1 MAEGPRERCEASS
14 TSGASLIRDRVVG
27 LAWAAGAWASFLID
41 RDDCRPA
48 AGGEARRTRTSRR
61 GDEVEDPLTAS
72 RAALSRWGMPVG
84 RPPGSRPYS
93 PGLRRC

>member
-27 LAWAAGAWASFLID
+27 LAWAAGVWASFLID

-48 AGGEARRTRTSRR
+48 AGGEARRTRTAKRGEPCCIDALGHARR
-61 GDEVEDPLTAS
+61 AS
-72 RAALSRWGMPVG
+72 PR
-84 RPPGSRPYS
+84 
-93 PGLRRC
+93 